1 LCNSESWHFGGG
13 GGGGS
18 YYGQYGNAYGGL
30 GGGGGAAGTDGG
42 NDALS
47 YCGPNGIYYA
57 RNQEW
62 VNGYAGTGGGGAGG
76 RQNYSESQQPGYVGG
91 CGIVIMQI
99 TI

>member
-1 LCNSESWHFGGG
+1 
-13 GGGGS
+13 
-18 YYGQYGNAYGGL
+18 
-30 GGGGGAAGTDGG
+30 
-42 NDALS
+42 
-47 YCGPNGIYYA
+47 
-57 RNQEW
+57 